1 MNRERMQALAREI
14 ASAHGAEALLD
25 ERLAPWLSMRVGGP
39 VAAFLKPADSDSLP
53 GLLAALHAAGLPVR
67 LLGGGS
73 NLVAEDEALD
83 LVVVHLGSIG
93 GSVEWDGARAR
104 VAAGTPLAVL
114 LRDSTKRG
122 LTGLEWAAGLPGSV
136 GGAVVGNAGAF
147 GGEMGPS
154 VREVVLVAPDGGLRR
169 HRPDA
174 GDFSYRRSFVREGE
188 LVLEVELE
196 LAEGEPE
203 AIRAEVARVNA
214 QRSGSQPK
222 GGHSSGCMFKNPEGD
237 AAGRLIDACGLKG
250 RRRGGASVSERHAN
264 FLINDGSA
272 TAADILGLMDEVR
285 AEVRRATGVELESE
299 VRVWRAREAEVR
311 P

>member
-14 ASAHGAEALLD
+14 GEARGAEVLLD
-25 ERLAPWLSMRVGGP
+25 ERLASWLSMRVGGS
-39 VAAFLKPADSDSLP
+39 VAAIVKPADAGSLP
-53 GLLAALHAAGLPVR
+53 ALVRELHEAGLPVR

-73 NLVAEDEALD
+73 NLVAEDEPLD
-83 LVVVHLGSIG
+83 LVVVHLGSIPG
-93 GSVEWDGARAR
+93 GIDWDGARAR
-104 VAAGTPLAVL
+104 VPAGLSLAAL
-114 LRDSTKRG
+114 LRESTKRG

-147 GGEMGPS
+147 GGEIGPS
-154 VREVVLVAPDGGLRR
+154 VREVVLVSADGTLRR
-169 HRPDA
+169 HRPEA
-174 GDFSYRRSFVREGE
+174 GDFAYRRSFVGPEE

-237 AAGRLIDACGLKG
+237 AAGRLIDSCGLKG

-272 TAADILGLMDEVR
+272 TAADILGLMEEVR
-285 AEVRRATGVELESE
+285 EEVRRATGVELESE
-299 VRVWRAREAEVR
+299 VRVWRSREQEVR